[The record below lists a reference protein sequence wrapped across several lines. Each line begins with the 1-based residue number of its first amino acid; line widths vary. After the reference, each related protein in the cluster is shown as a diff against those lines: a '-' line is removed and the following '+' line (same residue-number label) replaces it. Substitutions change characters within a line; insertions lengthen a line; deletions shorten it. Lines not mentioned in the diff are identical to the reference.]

1 MQSFVLCCHSQHSA
15 QREDLSWKFLFMLYC
30 IYDIYIDLF
39 CLFVCFYVGYY
50 FVSCFCFYF
59 FLRARLHSVNW
70 KTAPLSSPSV
80 PSMAICTQTKR
91 LWPNVS
97 SSPVFSLSP
106 SAAPGLP
113 HTHAVTPS
121 FQPALH
127 CLVALP
133 QAAQRLLLLKV
144 QHPEGTGQE
153 EQSSRAWKAAA
164 VLQAVLG

>member
-39 CLFVCFYVGYY
+39 FVCLFLCWIL
-50 FVSCFCFYF
+50 FCFLFLFLF

-80 PSMAICTQTKR
+80 PSMAICTQTER

-113 HTHAVTPS
+113 HTHVVTPS

-133 QAAQRLLLLKV
+133 RAAQRLLLLKV

>member
-1 MQSFVLCCHSQHSA
+1 
-15 QREDLSWKFLFMLYC
+15 MLYC

-39 CLFVCFYVGYY
+39 FCLFVSMLDIILFPV
-50 FVSCFCFYF
+50 FVFIF

-80 PSMAICTQTKR
+80 PSMAICTQTER

-113 HTHAVTPS
+113 HTHVVTPS

-133 QAAQRLLLLKV
+133 RAAQRLLLLKV

>member
-1 MQSFVLCCHSQHSA
+1 
-15 QREDLSWKFLFMLYC
+15 MLYC

-39 CLFVCFYVGYY
+39 FCLFVSMLDIILFPV
-50 FVSCFCFYF
+50 FVFIFF

-80 PSMAICTQTKR
+80 PSMAICTQTER

-133 QAAQRLLLLKV
+133 RAAQRLLLLKV